1 MGSLVFLRHG
11 WRAGAG
17 LSVGF
22 AGCMLIILLVRGPHT
37 QRHTWFGYEGGM
49 RWGKEEPKEKAPE
62 LEASTQPS
70 SDASCIE
77 TRLDDG
83 QVVEATPSNDDEKTR
98 PQESG
103 GSMV

>member
-49 RWGKEEPKEKAPE
+49 RWSKEVPKEKAPE

-70 SDASCIE
+70 SD
-77 TRLDDG
+77 DG
-83 QVVEATPSNDDEKTR
+83 QAVGATPSNDDEKTQ

-103 GSMV
+103 RSMV